1 MRFHVLLLMLIAGVT
16 GCVTN
21 SVSSQDPTQLG
32 TRQIE
37 VRTLDAPQNIAYNA
51 AMQAFFS
58 LGYSINHT
66 DKDSGV
72 ITGSRTTG
80 TKEAKDSQKTKSILG
95 FVPYVGMA
103 SWLLPDKEPTAHQV
117 TMLLQSV
124 SPNRTQIR
132 FKMQANGEAVWDSIA
147 VDKLWVTTQREAMLE
162 SGITSKTPVVKNE
175 KEEESQR

>member
-1 MRFHVLLLMLIAGVT
+1 MRFNILLTILILGLI

-21 SVSSQDPTQLG
+21 SVNSQDPTQLG

-37 VRTLDAPQNIAYNA
+37 VRTLEVSQNTAYNA

-66 DKDSGV
+66 DKTSGI

-80 TKEAKDSQKTKSILG
+80 TKEAKDSQKTKTVLG

-103 SWLLPDKEPTAHQV
+103 SLLLPDKEPTAHQV
-117 TMLLQSV
+117 TMLLQPM
-124 SPNRTQIR
+124 SPSRTQIR

-147 VDKLWVTTQREAMLE
+147 VDQLWVTTQREAMLE
-162 SGITSKTPVVKNE
+162 SGITSKAPVAKN
-175 KEEESQR
+175 KN

>member
-1 MRFHVLLLMLIAGVT
+1 MRFYVLLTMLILGFV

-32 TRQIE
+32 TRQLE
-37 VRTLDAPQNIAYNA
+37 VRTLEVPQNTAYNA

-80 TKEAKDSQKTKSILG
+80 TQEAKNARKTKTALG

-103 SWLLPDKEPTAHQV
+103 SLLMPNKEPTAHQV
-117 TMLLQSV
+117 TMLLQPVNS
-124 SPNRTQIR
+124 NRTQIR
-132 FKMQANGEAVWDSIA
+132 FKMQANGEAVWDSVAI
-147 VDKLWVTTQREAMLE
+147 DKLWVTTQREAMLE
-162 SGITSKTPVVKNE
+162 SGVTSKTPVVRNTK
-175 KEEESQR
+175 